1 MVRNRPGEESSSK
14 IERASVR
21 GECVR
26 DYRYYYHYYYQH
38 EHEHYCH
45 YYLYQT
51 WCSCTKGLS
60 EPKS

>member
-1 MVRNRPGEESSSK
+1 MVRNRPGE
-14 IERASVR
+14 
-21 GECVR
+21 VR
-26 DYRYYYHYYYQH
+26 DYHYYYHYYYQH
-38 EHEHYCH
+38 EHQHYCH